1 MSDLLRQY
9 IRSLLL
15 EAPIDAWKKKNSGLT
30 QDEVEEAEK
39 YFLDL
44 SGSGKFV
51 SRLHTSVKD
60 LTRMGLDDLRL
71 LHSVV
76 MLTFE
81 RNLKSYTSVWLTG
94 QLSRDIPPGIDQ
106 IAEDYIP
113 ELQRFQRAV
122 KLPDVDVKDLEEI
135 PDIETLSLY
144 LSEKMSS
151 EEQGGE
157 VSTKDLGKIG
167 SSIDG
172 WSLYMPHTTAASC
185 ELGKTGGKRDT
196 TWCTTREDSSN
207 LYMQYIA
214 TGGNTIL
221 FYVIKDGEGASKQNP
236 LHKMSVGF
244 VDGSPAFSR
253 EFGGVSVDAL
263 NSGLTEER
271 FYSTLGEST
280 ASEFLDRMQKTSAQ
294 LEGKHPVKIEIQN
307 LAKDPK
313 ALAKKLDGFKE
324 SEQEAKESLIGVLM
338 KYDMPLE
345 SYKIILDKNPSS
357 ANQILQNS
365 KSRIEVVDYIL
376 SSNISLKSKSIID
389 VILRRDISR
398 DIIVKVIDKR
408 YKAPGGAGIDKALKS
423 LEKDKLSNVEKE
435 FFEYLTRVPSCPE
448 PILRAIG
455 KNISLIDASSSLA
468 YFVSKNT
475 STPIEVVRGLLNTDK
490 DDVYT
495 GIAENPNALSD
506 EKILLK
512 VYKNARKTSNVHRIR
527 GIMKN
532 MDIVA
537 GSKIINAILSKP
549 PDKNSDELEYLA
561 RNEKIFN
568 DRNLVNRL
576 LSANSDDVKIGLM
589 KNDAISKEEIKS
601 ILLDSSVEVTASAF
615 VDVIVYGDL
624 KEDDEIKDQLV
635 DKISRA
641 SLDSYRSSINI
652 RSAMDHILE
661 YSLISRIRHNEVS
674 PDILWDRRRKI
685 IRNNNAPTWMLDVI
699 SDRVGDLSQD
709 EIYKFLSDLFENKAV
724 TEAIVRKFENH
735 PDKKVANL
743 VNKKLESMRRVKTE
757 SATIRSLIRHF
768 IMESARS

>member
-15 EAPIDAWKKKNSGLT
+15 EAPIDAWKKKHPNLT
-30 QDEVEEAEK
+30 QEEIGEIER
-39 YFLDL
+39 YFSDL

-60 LTRMGLDDLRL
+60 LTRMSLDELRL
-71 LHSVV
+71 LHRTV
-76 MLTFE
+76 MLTVE
-81 RNLKSYTSVWLTG
+81 RNLKSYTSAWLTG
-94 QLSRDIPPGIDQ
+94 QLSRDNAPSLDQ
-106 IAEDYIP
+106 IDEDYIP
-113 ELQRFQRAV
+113 ELLRFQRAV
-122 KLPDVDVKDLEEI
+122 KLPNVDVKDLEEI

-151 EEQGGE
+151 EEQGGD
-157 VSTKDLGKIG
+157 VSVKDLGKIG

-172 WSLYMPHTTAASC
+172 WSLYMPHSTAASC

-244 VDGSPAFSR
+244 VNGSPAFSK

-263 NSGLTEER
+263 NGGLTEER
-271 FYSTLGEST
+271 FYSALGEST
-280 ASEFLDRMQKTSAQ
+280 ANEFLDRMQKTSAQ
-294 LEGKHPVKIEIQN
+294 LEGKHPAKIEIQN

-324 SEQEAKESLIGVLM
+324 GEQEAKESLINTLM

-345 SYKIILDKNPSS
+345 SYKIILDKNPIS
-357 ANQILQNS
+357 AKKIVQNR
-365 KSRIEVVDYIL
+365 KSRVEVIDYIL
-376 SSNISLKSKSIID
+376 SSNIPLTSKDIID
-389 VILRRDISR
+389 VILRPDISR

-423 LEKDKLSNVEKE
+423 LEKDKLSNVDKE
-435 FFEYLTRVPSCPE
+435 FFENLARKPACPE

-455 KNISLIDASSSLA
+455 KNISLINSSSSFA
-468 YFVSKNT
+468 YSVSKNT
-475 STPIEVVRGLLNTDK
+475 STPIEVIRELLNTDNSE
-490 DDVYT
+490 VYS
-495 GIAENPNALSD
+495 GISDNPNALSD

-512 VYKNARKTSNVHRIR
+512 AYKNARQTSDDYHIR

-532 MDIVA
+532 MDPVA
-537 GSKIINAILSKP
+537 GSKIINAILSKS
-549 PDKNSDELEYLA
+549 PDKNSGELEYLA

-568 DRNLVNRL
+568 DRSLVNRL
-576 LSANSDDVKIGLM
+576 LSTNSDGAKIGLM
-589 KNDAISKEEIKS
+589 KNDAISDEEIKS
-601 ILLDSSVEVTASAF
+601 ILSDSSVEVAASVF
-615 VDVIVYGDL
+615 GDIIF

-635 DKISRA
+635 DKISRV
-641 SLDSYRSSINI
+641 SLDRYKSSSNI

-661 YSLISRIRHNEVS
+661 YNSISKIRHNEVS
-674 PDILWDRRRKI
+674 PGILWDRRRKI

-699 SDRVGDLSQD
+699 SDRSGEIPRD
-709 EIYKFLSDLFENKAV
+709 EIYTFVSDLFENKAV
-724 TEAIVRKFENH
+724 TENIVRKFENH
-735 PDKKVANL
+735 PDKNVANL

-757 SATIRSLIRHF
+757 SAAIRSLIRHF
-768 IMESARS
+768 IMERARA